1 MKTTITTTLLYVGT
15 AVLAFFAPIVY
26 AFIFTCI
33 LVAVDTITGVMKA
46 GKESVKNISSRK
58 AFAVVPKLIF
68 YFLLVIV
75 AHSCTLVFEQQ
86 LPFVQLSLIGIGWIE
101 IKSID
106 ENFSAIFGYS
116 FIDKIMEGAK
126 SVNQIKRHKD
136 ENHN

>member
-75 AHSCTLVFEQQ
+75 AHSCTLAFEQQ

-136 ENHN
+136 DL

>member
-1 MKTTITTTLLYVGT
+1 MKTTVVTTLMYVGT
-15 AVLAFFAPIVY
+15 AIIAFFAPIVY

-33 LVAVDTITGVMKA
+33 LVSVDTITGVMKA
-46 GKESVKNISSRK
+46 GKESVSNISSKK

-75 AHSCTLVFEQQ
+75 AHACSLVFEQQ

-101 IKSID
+101 VKSID
-106 ENFSAIFGYS
+106 ENFSKIFGYS

-136 ENHN
+136 DKEL